1 MIWRLVRLLS
11 KLLLLFGS
19 GSALADDKARQ
30 TKKTLK
36 VALQAKEIEN
46 EVEALST
53 DTLKRRSR
61 VWVRNPDR

>member
-1 MIWRLVRLLS
+1 MSWRLIRLLS
-11 KLLLLFGS
+11 KLFLLFGR
-19 GSALADDKARQ
+19 GSALTDDKVRQ

-53 DTLKRRSR
+53 DDLKRRAR